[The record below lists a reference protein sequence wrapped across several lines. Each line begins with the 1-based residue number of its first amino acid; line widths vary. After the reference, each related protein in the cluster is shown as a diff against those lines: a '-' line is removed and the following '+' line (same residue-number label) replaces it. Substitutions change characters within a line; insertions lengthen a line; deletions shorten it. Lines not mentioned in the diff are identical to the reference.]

1 MKLYRKKIN
10 GQELVRSRRN
20 IVIRKDG
27 MQIINPSEELILADG
42 WEVYEPPTIEPTP
55 YQPTERELLE
65 ELMKEDFNVRTTTSN
80 EDALH
85 YMLIVY
91 PFEHYVGKSLKDG
104 KGLKAGQLV
113 TYFERIYRA
122 RQDIPVVL
130 EEQYPSVDTAALYEV
145 IEKEHVG
152 TLEDPI
158 PYTPPMAIFA
168 GKYYSQNDALYLCT
182 RDSSTALSHDLA
194 SLIGLYVEL
203 A

>member
-1 MKLYRKKIN
+1 MKQYAKTIN
-10 GQELVRSRRN
+10 GKVEIKPASR
-20 IVIRKDG
+20 IVIRRDG

-91 PFEHYVGKSLKDG
+91 PFEHYIGKSLKT
-104 KGLKAGQLV
+104 GQLV
-113 TYFERIYRA
+113 TYLDRIYRV

-130 EEQYPSVDTAALYEV
+130 EGQYPSVDTAALYEV
-145 IEKEHVG
+145 IEKEHSG
-152 TLEDPI
+152 EADDPI
-158 PYTPPMAIFA
+158 PYLPPMEIFN
-168 GKYYSQNDALYLCT
+168 GKHYTQDGVTYLCT
-182 RDSSTALSHDLA
+182 RDSGNPVYHALKDLV
-194 SLIGLYVEL
+194 GLYVEVV
-203 A
+203 